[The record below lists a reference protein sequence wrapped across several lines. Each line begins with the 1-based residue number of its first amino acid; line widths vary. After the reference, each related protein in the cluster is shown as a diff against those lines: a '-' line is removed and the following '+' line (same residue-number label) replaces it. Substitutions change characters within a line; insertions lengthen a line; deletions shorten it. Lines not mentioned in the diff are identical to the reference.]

1 MLEAYTERW
10 ALVTGAS
17 TGIGSEFA
25 HLLASRGMH
34 LVLTSRRQALLD
46 ELAAELHTQHMTQTL
61 VLPADLSEPDAAAR
75 LYDEISEREIELD
88 LLVNNAGFGFVGEV
102 DETDVERMQAMIQ
115 LNISAL
121 TDLTYRVMPGMFER
135 GHGAIIN
142 VASVVGFQP
151 VAYMP
156 VYSASKAFVLH
167 FSEALWAEVRDRGV
181 TVMALCPGTTETE
194 FFDVAGGPGWVK
206 KHKAQSARA
215 VVDEALRKLEKR
227 RSFAVTGFW
236 NYVRSL
242 APRFVTRKM
251 VVTES
256 MKYFRPQPRPQQDP
270 GEVAGDE

>member
-10 ALVTGAS
+10 ALITGAS
-17 TGIGSEFA
+17 TGIGAEFA

-34 LVLTSRRQALLD
+34 LVLTARRQALLE
-46 ELAAELHTQHMTQTL
+46 ELATELHTRHMTQTV
-61 VLPADLSEPDAAAR
+61 VLPADLSEPDAAKR
-75 LYDEISEREIELD
+75 LCEEIAGREIELD
-88 LLVNNAGFGFVGEV
+88 LLVNNAGFGFVGGF
-102 DETDVERMQAMIQ
+102 DETDVERMLAMIR

-121 TDLTYRVMPGMFER
+121 TDLTYRVMPGMIER
-135 GHGAIIN
+135 EHGAIIN

-194 FFDVAGGPGWVK
+194 FFEVAGVPGWLK
-206 KHKAQSARA
+206 KHKAQTAQA

-227 RSFAVTGFW
+227 RSYAVTGLW
-236 NYVRSL
+236 NYIRSL

-256 MKYFRPQPRPQQDP
+256 LKYFRPQSKPKQDP
-270 GEVAGDE
+270 DEVADDE